1 LLYYK
6 KIVGWENLLRQRR
19 LLTFRENIISYFE
32 NIEYDDVADS
42 IDENEIAQEKRI
54 EINRNLNA
62 IQIVLASCGV
72 STSIY
77 YSPPP
82 AIGGLAG
89 EICLFSNIFNLD
101 GFEIPFQQIVDRID
115 RAIGIYAKDALW
127 SWVRIFNPLFY
138 VSLFLEYIA
147 SIPFILLGKAG
158 FNQRAAEQSIIGKI
172 VKFITEL
179 VALTASLLTILHL
192 IGKLDVTLKFIKE
205 FFP

>member
-1 LLYYK
+1 MRYYK
-6 KIVGWENLLRQRR
+6 NIVGWENLVRQRR
-19 LLTFRENIISYFE
+19 LLTFRENIIKYFE

-42 IDENEIAQEKRI
+42 VYENEIAKKNRI

-72 STSIY
+72 STTIY

-101 GFEIPFQQIVDRID
+101 DFDIPFQQIVDRID

-127 SWVRIFNPLFY
+127 SWLRLFNPLFY
-138 VSLFLEYIA
+138 ISLFLEYIA
-147 SIPFILLGKAG
+147 SIPFVLLGKAG

-172 VKFITEL
+172 VKFIIEL
-179 VALTASLLTILHL
+179 VTITASILTILHHTD
-192 IGKLDVTLKFIKE
+192 KLDVTLKFIND